1 MAIDLFKVAK
11 YEGDDKHLVWKYPY
25 EDFNTKSQLI
35 VHQSQTAAFF
45 KDGKIADIF
54 GPGKYELTSE
64 NLPILNNFINIP
76 TGGVSPFHCELY
88 FINKA
93 TALNVE
99 WGTSSRFPILDA
111 QFNIPI
117 SVGASGSMEIKVKD
131 DMKFLVEVVG
141 TQDDVDVDKLKVY
154 FRNKMVTRIKTYL
167 AKLME
172 EVSYFN
178 VTAHLDEISK
188 AIQDRLTGDFE
199 QYGIDLINFYITNV
213 IIPKEDT
220 EKLENVLNKKMEYG
234 TLGFNWADAQ
244 LADISKRYASNEG
257 MASNMNGMITGIP
270 LALAFGEM
278 LKDNVGEN
286 INATFTGKSQN
297 FNSSQNNNG
306 NNSNQNNEGN
316 SSNQN
321 NNGGSGETTTIEK
334 KDGEYGFCKECG
346 KPLKEGALFCSNCGA
361 KVEKE
366 LKCRKCGNV
375 LDEGDK
381 FCSRCGTKV
390 E

>member
-1 MAIDLFKVAK
+1 MVVDLFKVTK
-11 YEGDDKHLVWKYPY
+11 YEGDDKTLVWKYPY

-35 VHQSQTAAFF
+35 VHQSQTAAFY
-45 KDGKIADIF
+45 KDGKIADMF

-117 SVGASGSMEIKVKD
+117 TVGASGSMELKVKD
-131 DMKFLVEVVG
+131 DRKFLIEVVG
-141 TQDDVDVDKLKVY
+141 TQDQVDTEKLKEY
-154 FRNKMVTRIKTYL
+154 FRNKMITRIKTYL

-178 VTAHLDEISK
+178 VTAHLDEISD
-188 AIQDRLTGDFE
+188 AIRERLKVDFD
-199 QYGIDLINFYITNV
+199 QYGIDLINFYISNV

-234 TLGFNWADAQ
+234 TLGFNWADEQ
-244 LADISKRYASNEG
+244 LADISKKYASNEG
-257 MASNMNGMITGIP
+257 MASDVNGMITGIP

-278 LKDNVGEN
+278 LKDGLSNN
-286 INATFTGKSQN
+286 ISETFTGKSEN
-297 FNSSQNNNG
+297 FG
-306 NNSNQNNEGN
+306 PNQNAEE
-316 SSNQN
+316 
-321 NNGGSGETTTIEK
+321 NGANTNTVSENPQKENAK
-334 KDGEYGFCKECG
+334 FCSECG

-361 KVEKE
+361 KVIEE
-366 LKCRKCGNV
+366 RKCKKCGYV
-375 LDEGDK
+375 LEEGDK
-381 FCSRCGTKV
+381 FCSHCGTKV